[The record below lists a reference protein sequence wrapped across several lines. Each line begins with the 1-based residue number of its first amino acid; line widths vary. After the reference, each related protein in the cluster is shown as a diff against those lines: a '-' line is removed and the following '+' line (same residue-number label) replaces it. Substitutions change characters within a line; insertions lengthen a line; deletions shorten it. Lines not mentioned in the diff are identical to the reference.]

1 MWMRA
6 PGVSVPS
13 RTHWQRIAPASP
25 ASRCARTC
33 AHGLA
38 MSMTR
43 LPGRSVPGSDA
54 ASLARSIPY
63 LAISSAALAV
73 RASAS
78 GGVTPSASAF
88 ASSLRTRSS
97 RALGGSEC
105 IRNLQVDPVELS
117 IEPYPHHTTIL
128 SPSPPGRPEF
138 PSSLVAR
145 RRLLAPQSRRE
156 RAPLARGGS
165 ALRLAGNSVAGV
177 VVIGMREPCRVLALY
192 TRHHYGCSDL
202 AQHLVRGLCPARR
215 RGGLGRRHRGLA
227 ARGCHGQP
235 LRAD

>member
-1 MWMRA
+1 MRA
-6 PGVSVPS
+6 PGLSVDS
-13 RTHWQRIAPASP
+13 RTHWQRIAPARP

-54 ASLARSIPY
+54 ASRARSIPY

-73 RASAS
+73 SASAS

-105 IRNLQVDPVELS
+105 ICNLQVDPVELS

-128 SPSPPGRPEF
+128 LGHGSSPLSIRGPRLRPRR
-138 PSSLVAR
+138 SLY
-145 RRLLAPQSRRE
+145 
-156 RAPLARGGS
+156 LARPGPAATPVQRHMDA
-165 ALRLAGNSVAGV
+165 ALR
-177 VVIGMREPCRVLALY
+177 E
-192 TRHHYGCSDL
+192 
-202 AQHLVRGLCPARR
+202 
-215 RGGLGRRHRGLA
+215 
-227 ARGCHGQP
+227 
-235 LRAD
+235 